1 MTSMQVGPVAR
12 RLQQVLGAHRVREW
26 TDAQLLQQFVA
37 RREEDAFAALLR
49 RHGPLVLGVCRR
61 VLRREQDAEDAFQAT
76 FLMLARHAESIRE
89 TNSVGSW
96 LYRVAHRIATKAG
109 IAMARRNT
117 LEKRVTPGANSAE
130 SPEHESSQAE
140 LQAVLDNEVARLP
153 EKYRAP
159 FVLCCLEG
167 KTRTEAAR
175 ELGWKEGTVGGRVAL
190 ARQMLQKR
198 LTRRGVALTAT
209 LA

>member
-1 MTSMQVGPVAR
+1 
-12 RLQQVLGAHRVREW
+12 
-26 TDAQLLQQFVA
+26 
-37 RREEDAFAALLR
+37 
-49 RHGPLVLGVCRR
+49 
-61 VLRREQDAEDAFQAT
+61 
-76 FLMLARHAESIRE
+76 
-89 TNSVGSW
+89 
-96 LYRVAHRIATKAG
+96 
-109 IAMARRNT
+109 
-117 LEKRVTPGANSAE
+117 GANSAE
-130 SPEHESSQAE
+130 SPEHESSLAE

-198 LTRRGVALTAT
+198 LNRRVGALTGT
-209 LA
+209 LAAMALGADAKAMVPTTLIRATAKAALAFGAGQNSAVSTSVAAILREASKTTWWTKTKIATVLMLMAGVGAAYGLAPA